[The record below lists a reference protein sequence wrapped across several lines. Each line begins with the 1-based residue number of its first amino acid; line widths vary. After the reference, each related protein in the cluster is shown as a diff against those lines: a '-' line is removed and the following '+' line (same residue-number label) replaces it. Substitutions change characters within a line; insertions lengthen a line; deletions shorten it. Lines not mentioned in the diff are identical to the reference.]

1 MSYFRHPL
9 IFFLPFY
16 IIGLLLGGT
25 WPEERN
31 YFLLLSL
38 LSLIVVKKVQ
48 HFSFLRYLLGISI
61 IAGGALYQSYFFIPP
76 KNPSHIVNYI
86 DKKVN
91 LKGTVTSITPL
102 LNRTRLIL
110 ANLRLVQ
117 RGKEEKI
124 KGKILLTLYH
134 PFKSY
139 CNGQIIKVGGKVK
152 TICSFGNPGIY
163 DYARLWHGKGVWAKM
178 WLQDKNILIL
188 DYEKPGLWPYLLE
201 TLSLIHI

>member
-9 IFFLPFY
+9 IFLLPFY

-31 YFLLLSL
+31 YFLLFFLLSL

-76 KNPSHIVNYI
+76 KKPSHIVNYI

-102 LNRTRLIL
+102 SNRTRLIL
-110 ANLRLVQ
+110 ANLRLLQ
-117 RGKEEKI
+117 SGKEEKI

-139 CNGQIIKVGGKVK
+139 CNGPVSY
-152 TICSFGNPGIY
+152 TH
-163 DYARLWHGKGVWAKM
+163 L
-178 WLQDKNILIL
+178 
-188 DYEKPGLWPYLLE
+188 
-201 TLSLIHI
+201 TLPTN